1 MAAFICATF
10 AQLFQILIVSSS
22 RQPLGIVEPVGLV
35 DRGGHP
41 ADGKR
46 NSRCLH
52 GKLETAGR
60 RQNPQKAKANRRP
73 TRDKQTQ
80 LCHFLEGL
88 FTYKLSVR
96 ILNPKIFK
104 ISNPLIFLGF
114 FGFFKKN
121 SIVFGFF
128 GFFQKKFLFFR
139 IFQKKNSIFSDFSKK
154 NRFFR
159 IFRNLFWG
167 CARIFFSKQPLA
179 FSFFLFFRF
188 SACVC

>member
-60 RQNPQKAKANRRP
+60 RQNPQKAIANTRP

-80 LCHFLEGL
+80 LCHFLEGF

-114 FGFFKKN
+114 FGIFKKN

-128 GFFQKKFLFFR
+128 GFFQKKFQFFRNFQKKFDCFRIFRIFPKEFFFFGFFKKKFRFFRNFR
-139 IFQKKNSIFSDFSKK
+139 IFQKKF
-154 NRFFR
+154 RFFR
-159 IFRNLFWG
+159 I
-167 CARIFFSKQPLA
+167 
-179 FSFFLFFRF
+179 
-188 SACVC
+188 

>member
-60 RQNPQKAKANRRP
+60 RQNPQKAKANTRP

-80 LCHFLEGL
+80 LCHLLEGL

-114 FGFFKKN
+114 FGFF
-121 SIVFGFF
+121 
-128 GFFQKKFLFFR
+128 QKKFLFFR
-139 IFQKKNSIFSDFSKK
+139 IFQKKNSIFSEFSDFSKKISIFSDFSKKNGFFRNFQKK

-159 IFRNLFWG
+159 IF
-167 CARIFFSKQPLA
+167 K
-179 FSFFLFFRF
+179 F

>member
-35 DRGGHP
+35 DRGGPMGNEIHAVCMGNWRRP
-41 ADGKR
+41 GGGKTF
-46 NSRCLH
+46 
-52 GKLETAGR
+52 K
-60 RQNPQKAKANRRP
+60 KAKANTRP

-114 FGFFKKN
+114 FGIFKKN

-128 GFFQKKFLFFR
+128 GFFQKKFQFFR
-139 IFQKKNSIFSDFSKK
+139 NFQKKFDCF
-154 NRFFR
+154 RFF
-159 IFRNLFWG
+159 G
-167 CARIFFSKQPLA
+167 FFQKK
-179 FSFFLFFRF
+179 F
-188 SACVC
+188 